1 VLLSQKNQLP
11 LLSGRTNEGEYAI
24 ERASEIVY
32 DKKMYQSSRIMRSM
46 QYVFEG
52 NVVRIWRDELLEDA
66 IVIDMGI
73 SEKVSKSLEQKT
85 SLSITNSG

>member
-1 VLLSQKNQLP
+1 
-11 LLSGRTNEGEYAI
+11 
-24 ERASEIVY
+24 
-32 DKKMYQSSRIMRSM
+32 MRSM